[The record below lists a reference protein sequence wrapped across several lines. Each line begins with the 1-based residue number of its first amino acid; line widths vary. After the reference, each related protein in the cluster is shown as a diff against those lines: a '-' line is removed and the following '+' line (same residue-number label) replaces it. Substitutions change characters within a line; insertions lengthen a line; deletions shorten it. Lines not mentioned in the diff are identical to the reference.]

1 MEADATGFTIVPSQV
16 HHHFGVLAASLPGLA
31 TAWEQHLQTEYPGAS
46 VAELSDFFTGFGH
59 QDTGVFNTWVTEHLA
74 RQHTA
79 HFAAFF
85 RQVDFM
91 LTCHDSRTEE
101 LTAMGL
107 LEGLQNRLAA
117 AGFDHHTALD
127 QWLRP
132 ATKQFWDDLNNFW
145 EGK

>member
-1 MEADATGFTIVPSQV
+1 MVYY
-16 HHHFGVLAASLPGLA
+16 HFRELAATMPGLVA
-31 TAWEQHLQTEYPGAS
+31 TWEQHLETEYPGVS

-59 QDTGVFNTWVTEHLA
+59 QDTGVFNRWVVEHLVG
-74 RQHTA
+74 QDTA

-85 RQVDFM
+85 QQVDFM
-91 LTCHDSRTEE
+91 LACNDSRTEE

-107 LEGLQNRLAA
+107 LEGLQNRLDH

-127 QWLRP
+127 QWLQP